1 MPLAIYMG
9 MRASRLEAQPRRH
22 YGSEG
27 LLGSSLAGQ
36 LQRQTR
42 KRRDAPH
49 PLTVVSKGLPLTVSF
64 LGTRGSPPQGASFRV
79 SNWCKLCFSS
89 RKCFWS
95 RAKLPKWLLA
105 ERFAEQSFTLA
116 LQAYVGPSGP
126 WTLQGVH
133 TQTPLYKPRCFHAA
147 WPGWA
152 LGPSRAHT
160 QAAS

>member
-1 MPLAIYMG
+1 MVQTVFL
-9 MRASRLEAQPRRH
+9 LEKM
-22 YGSEG
+22 
-27 LLGSSLAGQ
+27 LLE
-36 LQRQTR
+36 
-42 KRRDAPH
+42 
-49 PLTVVSKGLPLTVSF
+49 
-64 LGTRGSPPQGASFRV
+64 RGKA
-79 SNWCKLCFSS
+79 
-89 RKCFWS
+89 
-95 RAKLPKWLLA
+95 AKMAFA

-133 TQTPLYKPRCFHAA
+133 TQTPLYKPRCFHVA